1 MLALIRS
8 LLKTA
13 LACAAAAICLVGRPV
28 SAQDPPPP
36 IPHFVVDLHGVFPGF
51 PIEQALADSRGLG
64 PSGLSELP
72 GRAFGGDIAVHVY
85 PFRWRAITFGI
96 GARAMGARATKEP
109 DPIPGT
115 TLVPVTEKFSYIGP
129 ELSFNF
135 GTGTGWSYLSA
146 GINASHWSVIPKQQQ
161 PDGSFADAPPLP
173 PDEERLKTI
182 TYGGGAR
189 WFARPH
195 VAFSFDVRFYAINPS
210 SPYGPLPV
218 SPRTTLLVIGA
229 GISIK

>member
-13 LACAAAAICLVGRPV
+13 LACATAAICMAGRPA
-28 SAQDPPPP
+28 SAQEPPPP

-72 GRAFGGDIAVHVY
+72 GRGFGGDIAVHFY

-109 DPIPGT
+109 DPIPGS
-115 TLVPVTEKFSYIGP
+115 TLVAVTEKFSYIGP

-146 GINASHWSVIPKQQQ
+146 GISGSHWSVIPKL
-161 PDGSFADAPPLP
+161 PDGTDAPPQP

-182 TYGGGAR
+182 AYGGGAR
-189 WFARPH
+189 WFAKPH

-210 SPYGPLPV
+210 TPGVYPP

>member
-13 LACAAAAICLVGRPV
+13 LACATAAICMVGRPA
-28 SAQDPPPP
+28 SAQEPPPP

-51 PIEQALADSRGLG
+51 PVEQALADSRGLG

-109 DPIPGT
+109 DPIPGS
-115 TLVPVTEKFSYIGP
+115 TLVAVTEKFSYIGP

-135 GTGTGWSYLSA
+135 GTGSGWSYLSA
-146 GINASHWSVIPKQQQ
+146 GINASHWSVIPKL
-161 PDGSFADAPPLP
+161 PDGTDAPPQP

>member
-13 LACAAAAICLVGRPV
+13 LACATVAICMVGRPA
-28 SAQDPPPP
+28 SAQEPPPP

-51 PIEQALADSRGLG
+51 PVEQALADSRGLG

-109 DPIPGT
+109 DPIPGS
-115 TLVPVTEKFSYIGP
+115 TLVAVTEKFSYIGP

-135 GTGTGWSYLSA
+135 GTGTGWSYLSG
-146 GINASHWSVIPKQQQ
+146 GINAAHWSVIPKL
-161 PDGSFADAPPLP
+161 PDGTDAPPQP

>member
-13 LACAAAAICLVGRPV
+13 LACATAAICMAGRPA
-28 SAQDPPPP
+28 SAQEPPPP

-51 PIEQALADSRGLG
+51 PVEQALADSRGLG

-109 DPIPGT
+109 DPIPGS
-115 TLVPVTEKFSYIGP
+115 TLVAVTEKFSYIGP

-135 GTGTGWSYLSA
+135 GTGSGWSYLSA
-146 GINASHWSVIPKQQQ
+146 GINASHWSVIPKL
-161 PDGSFADAPPLP
+161 PDGTDAPPQP

>member
-13 LACAAAAICLVGRPV
+13 FACAAAAICIAGRPAW
-28 SAQDPPPP
+28 AQEPPPP

-51 PIEQALADSRGLG
+51 PVEQALADSRGLG

-72 GRAFGGDIAVHVY
+72 GRAFGGDIAAHFF

-96 GARAMGARATKEP
+96 GGRAMAARATKEP

-115 TLVPVTEKFSYIGP
+115 TLVTVTEKFSYIGP

-135 GTGTGWSYLSA
+135 GTGTGWSYLSG
-146 GINASHWSVIPKQQQ
+146 GINVSRWSIIPKL
-161 PDGSFADAPPLP
+161 PDGTDAPPQP

-210 SPYGPLPV
+210 SPGALPP
-218 SPRTTLLVIGA
+218 SPRTTLLVIGG